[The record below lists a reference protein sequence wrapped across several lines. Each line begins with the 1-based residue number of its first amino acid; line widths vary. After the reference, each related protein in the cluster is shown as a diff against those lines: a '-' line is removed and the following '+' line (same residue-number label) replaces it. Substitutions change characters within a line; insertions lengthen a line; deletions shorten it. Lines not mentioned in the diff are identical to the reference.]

1 MLLLRLQKIITGRE
15 SYSVAKPL
23 KGSKKVKIVE
33 AKLDDGQ
40 RILWTKI
47 FPKEEDY
54 LIENIGPN
62 NQITAE
68 KIEDDHMKP
77 RLFIWYVSKHDQ
89 VKRHMELIE
98 NSFDRLEIKSFDNF
112 STHLIRK
119 QVLIEPSGNSLM
131 KVFTKDIKQLNEEMS
146 NNEIS
151 KLSLRLTREEKN
163 ITSKVNGSL
172 MVFGRSGTG
181 NIHII

>member
-1 MLLLRLQKIITGRE
+1 M
-15 SYSVAKPL
+15 
-23 KGSKKVKIVE
+23 KGSKIIVE

-40 RILWTKI
+40 RILWSKF
-47 FPKEEDY
+47 FPRKEDY
-54 LIENIGPN
+54 MDYDTI
-62 NQITAE
+62 
-68 KIEDDHMKP
+68 DDDFMKP

-98 NSFDRLEIKSFDNF
+98 NSFDRLEITSFENF

-131 KVFTKDIKQLNEEMS
+131 KVYTKDIKQLNEE
-146 NNEIS
+146 IS
-151 KLSLRLTREEKN
+151 KKEQPKFYLRLTREEKS
-163 ITSKVNGSL
+163 ITSKLNGSQ

-181 NIHII
+181 NIY